1 MYFKDEDFEKSIKIL
16 HEKKNCCGIDDIFIN
31 QFDDF
36 WQLNKDTIISQI
48 NSNSYK
54 PSAVILEEIVTKA
67 GKKRLISRY
76 TCTDRVILDII
87 KRRLVPIF
95 DKAFSDYSY
104 AYREN
109 KGVYEAV
116 LHDKLMK
123 AEVYK
128 IVKFVQDNE
137 KYKPFKYT

>member
-54 PSAVILEEIVTKA
+54 QAICSDTGRNCYESREKA
-67 GKKRLISRY
+67 
-76 TCTDRVILDII
+76 TNI
-87 KRRLVPIF
+87 KIYV
-95 DKAFSDYSY
+95 
-104 AYREN
+104 YR
-109 KGVYEAV
+109 
-116 LHDKLMK
+116 
-123 AEVYK
+123 
-128 IVKFVQDNE
+128 
-137 KYKPFKYT
+137 